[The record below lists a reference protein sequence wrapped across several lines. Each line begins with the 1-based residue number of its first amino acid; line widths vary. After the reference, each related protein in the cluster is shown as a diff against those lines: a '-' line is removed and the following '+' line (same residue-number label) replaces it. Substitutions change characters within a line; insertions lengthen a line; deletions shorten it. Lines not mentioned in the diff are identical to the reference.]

1 MIIYPYLKIGLIIK
15 ILLSKNMKTYQKKI
29 KDFTL
34 IELLVV
40 VAIIG
45 ALAAVGVIAYN
56 GYISAAKRNATL
68 QNHSQ
73 AIKFIKS
80 KLALC
85 ELSTS
90 SSLEL
95 SPTISI
101 NCDVENDAGG
111 INTINDAF
119 INYFLDQ
126 GWKNPYGTDDDVVYT
141 ARNGSN
147 DTNGRMRFDE
157 TECSSGSSKKQI
169 ALWVMTPKEYYPVLI
184 AKDGWCN

>member
-1 MIIYPYLKIGLIIK
+1 MKIH
-15 ILLSKNMKTYQKKI
+15 QKKI
-29 KDFTL
+29 KAFTL

-56 GYISAAKRNATL
+56 GYTSAAKRNATL

-90 SSLEL
+90 STLEL

-101 NCDVENDAGG
+101 NCDAENDAGG

-169 ALWVMTPKEYYPVLI
+169 ALWVKTSKDYYPVLI